1 MSYKWIDDVNGFI
14 KIYEDV
20 QQRVPYVIG
29 GDTAG
34 DGSDNFTGQV
44 LDNITGK
51 QVAVLKQKLDEI
63 EYTRQMYCL
72 GMYYNEALEGIE
84 TNYSTYPTVKLAEMK
99 YPNIYIRDKNPDD
112 YRNIFETKI
121 GVNTNKATRPHM
133 LAILQTVVKE
143 MIENITD
150 RETLE
155 EMINFIVNAKRK
167 SRSSRR
173 LP

>member
-1 MSYKWIDDVNGFI
+1 
-14 KIYEDV
+14 
-20 QQRVPYVIG
+20 
-29 GDTAG
+29 
-34 DGSDNFTGQV
+34 
-44 LDNITGK
+44 
-51 QVAVLKQKLDEI
+51 
-63 EYTRQMYCL
+63 
-72 GMYYNEALEGIE
+72 
-84 TNYSTYPTVKLAEMK
+84 
-99 YPNIYIRDKNPDD
+99 
-112 YRNIFETKI
+112 
-121 GVNTNKATRPHM
+121 M